1 MYKTNVTTEYR
12 EQLKGRILQSAMH
25 EFRTNGIKQVKMDD
39 IARKLSISKRTLYEI
54 YGNKE
59 DLLMEGIKRDE
70 EIFNRHMEMFI
81 TEHHGTLMDIFAE
94 YFRYELEQFKYT
106 SLNFFIDLQRYPRV
120 LTYLDELH
128 KARNRKGVSFFNR
141 GVEEGYFRQD
151 VDYELVE
158 QVCSA
163 SMRHVM
169 DNQLFHKYSM
179 QHILYNVV
187 FLFMRGLCTEQGLH
201 VLEEKLKLF
210 K

>member
-81 TEHHGTLMDIFAE
+81 IEYHGTLMDIFAE

-128 KARNRKGVSFFNR
+128 KARNRKGISFFNR

-151 VDYELVE
+151 VDYELV
-158 QVCSA
+158 
-163 SMRHVM
+163 VM

-201 VLEEKLKLF
+201 ILEEKLKLF

>member
-106 SLNFFIDLQRYPRV
+106 SLTFFIDLQRYPRV

-128 KARNRKGVSFFNR
+128 KARNRKGISFFNR

-187 FLFMRGLCTEQGLH
+187 FCLCEGFALNKGYT
-201 VLEEKLKLF
+201 F
-210 K
+210 WRRN

>member
-1 MYKTNVTTEYR
+1 MYKTNATTEYR

-81 TEHHGTLMDIFAE
+81 IEYHGTLMDI
-94 YFRYELEQFKYT
+94 FKYT

-128 KARNRKGVSFFNR
+128 KARNRKGISFFNR

>member
-39 IARKLSISKRTLYEI
+39 IARKLGISKRTLYEI

-59 DLLMEGIKRDE
+59 DLLMEGIKKDE

-94 YFRYELEQFKYT
+94 YYRYELEQFKYT

-141 GVEEGYFRQD
+141 GIDEGYFRQD

-158 QVCSA
+158 
-163 SMRHVM
+163 
-169 DNQLFHKYSM
+169 
-179 QHILYNVV
+179 
-187 FLFMRGLCTEQGLH
+187 
-201 VLEEKLKLF
+201 
-210 K
+210 

>member
-39 IARKLSISKRTLYEI
+39 IARKLGISKRTLYEI

-81 TEHHGTLMDIFAE
+81 TEHHGTLMDNFAE
-94 YFRYELEQFKYT
+94 YYRYELEQFKYT
-106 SLNFFIDLQRYPRV
+106 SLNFFIDLRCYPRV

-128 KARNRKGVSFFNR
+128 KARNRKGILFFNR
-141 GVEEGYFRQD
+141 GVDEGYFRQD
-151 VDYELVE
+151 VDYELIE
-158 QVCSA
+158 QVWSA
-163 SMRHVM
+163 SMRYVM

-179 QHILYNVV
+179 QHILYNVI
-187 FLFMRGLCTEQGLH
+187 FLFMRGLCTERGIH
-201 VLEEKLKLF
+201 VLEEKLRLF